1 VRRDA
6 VLGANFRYAD
16 SCCTG
21 ARNDSVDN
29 AIFRG
34 CVFHGA
40 IVRYSVF
47 PATGVFTII

>member
-6 VLGANFRYAD
+6 VLGANFRHAD
-16 SCCTG
+16 SRRTG
-21 ARNDSVDN
+21 ARNDVDN

-47 PATGVFTII
+47 PGTGVFTII

>member
-1 VRRDA
+1 VWRDA

-16 SCCTG
+16 SCRTG

-47 PATGVFTII
+47 PGTGVFTII